1 MVAGLVEAL
10 APEAACYSR
19 LGVGVKGRV
28 EVGLLE
34 QLASEVGLASSPPH
48 EVLHGDHEPNMS
60 TLELVVPV
68 LELVVPVLE
77 LDAELRRV
85 LAAAQL
91 SQVAPLAAARLS
103 LAGDSRIQVE
113 AVAPSQPARDRRQ
126 W

>member
-68 LELVVPVLE
+68 LEL
-77 LDAELRRV
+77 DAELRRV